1 MSTALAY
8 PQEGFANIG
17 NRCLMS
23 YNPLTQEL
31 LDSMKAQGI
40 PWASLWPSGDDVY
53 AICERCTEVMEMH
66 RPGRLECLSC
76 GLFHEVGE

>member
-1 MSTALAY
+1 MLAY
-8 PQEGFANIG
+8 PQQGFGNLLSDMFRRPEGIIG
-17 NRCLMS
+17 WRFVT
-23 YNPLTQEL
+23 PITPE
-31 LDSMKAQGI
+31 
-40 PWASLWPSGDDVY
+40 GDDVY